1 MRCVSMFMKKM
12 LLGLA
17 VLPSLVLAKEEVGI
31 SFYHH
36 DWEIACDNTRNCR
49 AVGYQSDD
57 GGENLPLALLLERAA
72 GANQPVTSRLML
84 GDRSEDNI
92 TPPAVLTMK
101 VNNQSLGKVTLNKE
115 DNTGKLS
122 FTQTT
127 ALLAALRRDSTIEW
141 LAGKDTWILSDK
153 GASAVLL
160 KMDEFQG
167 RLGTKGA
174 LVKKGNLDESNVLPP
189 LPMPIIISPKLPK
202 TLDADKAFLIKNEK
216 AIRHAIEKIINNDD
230 DNCEGMYDYDKGGF
244 EKQEIKITRLNQH
257 RFLVSTFCWRAA
269 YNEGHGYWI
278 IDNKPPY
285 NPKLIT
291 TSASGDSAGGIY
303 STQKGRGIGD
313 CWSTDTWTWNGKD
326 FVHSA
331 SSTTGMC
338 KMVAAGGAWQLP
350 TIVTEVRETKP

>member
-1 MRCVSMFMKKM
+1 M
-12 LLGLA
+12 
-17 VLPSLVLAKEEVGI
+17 
-31 SFYHH
+31 
-36 DWEIACDNTRNCR
+36 
-49 AVGYQSDD
+49 
-57 GGENLPLALLLERAA
+57 
-72 GANQPVTSRLML
+72 
-84 GDRSEDNI
+84 
-92 TPPAVLTMK
+92 
-101 VNNQSLGKVTLNKE
+101 TLNKE

-257 RFLVSTFCWRAA
+257 RFLVSTFCWRTA
-269 YNEGHGYWI
+269 YNEVMVVWI

-291 TSASGDSAGGIY
+291 TSSGDSVGGIY
-303 STQKGRGIGD
+303 PSTQKVVVLEIVGQLTLGRG
-313 CWSTDTWTWNGKD
+313 
-326 FVHSA
+326 
-331 SSTTGMC
+331 
-338 KMVAAGGAWQLP
+338 MVKTLFIRPHLQQACVKW
-350 TIVTEVRETKP
+350 